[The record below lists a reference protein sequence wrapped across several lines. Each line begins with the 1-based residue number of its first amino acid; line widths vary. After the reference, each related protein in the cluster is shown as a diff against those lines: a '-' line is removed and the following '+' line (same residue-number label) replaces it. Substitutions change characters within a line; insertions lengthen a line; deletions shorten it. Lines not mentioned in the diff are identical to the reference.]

1 MDFSEKPTH
10 QQYQYGDPSC
20 DLLLFLLLQLLSLF
34 GSYLVDK
41 VYEHSCSFY
50 HLFLASLCGKFFYSL
65 KNFDMANVFM
75 FIFLFFLEENAS
87 LFM

>member
-1 MDFSEKPTH
+1 MDFSEKPMH

-41 VYEHSCSFY
+41 VYEHSCFILSSLFSF
-50 HLFLASLCGKFFYSL
+50 L
-65 KNFDMANVFM
+65 MREV
-75 FIFLFFLEENAS
+75 FLFTEKFRYGKCFYAHFFVFFEREC
-87 LFM
+87 